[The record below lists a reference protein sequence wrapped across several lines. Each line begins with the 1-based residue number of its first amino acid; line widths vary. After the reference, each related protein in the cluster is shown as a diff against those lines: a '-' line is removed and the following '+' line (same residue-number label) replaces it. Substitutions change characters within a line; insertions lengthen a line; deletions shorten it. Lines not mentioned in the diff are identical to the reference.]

1 MSATSN
7 LTAAEPALARDAD
20 PVLLPFLQAADD
32 ESARR
37 DLGELLEREAS
48 PLAWDVIRGH
58 LRGSAKADLDDVH
71 AGVLLRLAAHLRALR
86 VRGATEA
93 PIRAFASYVAVIA
106 HNACHAFLREKSP
119 QRARLRSRTRYV
131 LTRDPRLALWEG
143 PSREWLCA
151 SAARRDRAWDPGSS
165 RHLADVSGRM
175 APIAFPDLVQ
185 TLVANLPGP
194 ARFDDLVDAL
204 AAILGISDDPPP
216 SPREADGDAPPPR
229 EVVDPAPSA
238 EQAIHQRTFL
248 ARLWTEIRELPP
260 RQRAALLLNLRDA
273 DGRGMIGLFP
283 ITEVAS
289 VAELAQALDLSE
301 SRLRELW
308 DTLPRDDEWIAGSLG
323 VTRRQVINLRKCAR
337 ERLARRLRKDG
348 AW

>member
-7 LTAAEPALARDAD
+7 LTPAEPAVPPDAD
-20 PVLLPFLQAADD
+20 PVLLPFLRAADD
-32 ESARR
+32 ESVRR
-37 DLGELLEREAS
+37 CLGELLEREAS

-58 LRGSAKADLDDVH
+58 LRGPARDGLDDVH

-86 VRGATEA
+86 ERASTEE

-106 HNACHAFLREKSP
+106 HNACHAFLRERSP

-131 LTRDPRLALWEG
+131 LTRDARLAFWEG
-143 PSREWLCA
+143 ASREWLCGTA
-151 SAARRDRAWDPGSS
+151 TGRRRAWDPATS
-165 RHLADVSGRM
+165 RELAEASGRV
-175 APIAFPDLVQ
+175 APTGFPDLVHA
-185 TLVANLPGP
+185 LVAGLSGP

-216 SPREADGDAPPPR
+216 SREDDGDAPPAR
-229 EVVDPAPSA
+229 EIADPAPSA
-238 EQAIHQRTFL
+238 EDALHQRTFL
-248 ARLWTEIRELPP
+248 GRLWSEIRELPP
-260 RQRAALLLNLRDA
+260 RQRAALLLNLRDS

-283 ITEVAS
+283 ITEIATVAD
-289 VAELAQALDLSE
+289 LAQALEMPE

-308 DTLPRDDEWIAGSLG
+308 ESLPRDDEWIAGTLG
-323 VTRRQVINLRKCAR
+323 ITRRQVINLRKCAR